1 MNKKNAKIY
10 FPPKNPDDVLF
21 QFLSEFCSYR
31 ARYAAGNMCVAASHR
46 HRRHHERYHDRHR
59 HHHDRHH
66 GQPSLPQSYSS
77 VIPFYPAILHT
88 AFYQRRER
96 QLYTELY
103 LHTSA
108 DSHHPSI

>member
-46 HRRHHERYHDRHR
+46 HRRHH
-59 HHHDRHH
+59 DRHH
-66 GQPSLPQSYSS
+66 GKPALPQSYSS
-77 VIPFYPAILHT
+77 VIPFYSAILHT
-88 AFYQRRER
+88 AFYQWIER
-96 QLYTELY
+96 QLYTKLY